1 MSSKIQRLS
10 DVVADQI
17 AAGEVVERPASIV
30 KELAENSVD
39 AGARRIQIDAEQGGI
54 KRIVVTDDGH
64 GIAAD
69 DLRLALCRH
78 ATSKI
83 STLDDLDGIS
93 TLGFRGEALA
103 SVASVARVA
112 LVSRV
117 ADADSGW
124 RVDVHGGREQLFS
137 PAGQPPGT
145 RVEVLDLFFN
155 TPARRKFLRTERTE
169 SAQIDDVVRRLALA
183 HFEIGFEL
191 EQNGRTVF
199 RLAAAADERDRS
211 RRVARLLSQDFVD
224 GAIIVDE
231 ARDGLRLCGWVGAPT
246 HSRSQPD
253 QQFFFVNGRSVKDRV
268 VGHAVRQA
276 FRDVLFHGRH
286 PVFVLY
292 LEVDPRQVDVN
303 VHPTKHE
310 VRFRESRLV
319 HDFVF
324 GRLNRTLREQ
334 RPAAAGGRPG
344 AGRPPAPTLVPAAA
358 GQPQQALA
366 LAAGAQAE
374 PMAFY
379 RAVGPATGLPQ
390 RQDDAKG
397 ASPGVPPLGFA
408 IAQLHGIYILAENAD
423 GLVIVDMHAAHERIT
438 YEKMKAS
445 WRTGAAAA
453 GQRLLVP
460 LVVAVTQ
467 GEADLAEQ
475 EQAALSVLGLEF
487 DRQAPDRLV
496 VRAVPILLADVDAAQ
511 LLRDVLSDIAAHGVS
526 ATLEAGQERLLATMA
541 CHASIR
547 AHRRL
552 SIAEMNALLREMER
566 TENAGQCNH
575 GRPTYFVQSLADL
588 DRRFLRGE

>member
-64 GIAAD
+64 GIAPA

-103 SVASVARVA
+103 SVASVARVSLA
-112 LVSRV
+112 SRV

-124 RVDVHGGREQLFS
+124 RIDVHGGREQLFS

-183 HFEIGFEL
+183 HFEIAFEL

-199 RLAAAADERDRS
+199 RLASAADERDRS
-211 RRVARLLSQDFVD
+211 RRVARLLNPEFVD

-246 HSRSQPD
+246 VSRSQPD

-310 VRFRESRLV
+310 VRFRESRMV

-324 GRLNRTLREQ
+324 GRLNRALREQ
-334 RPAAAGGRPG
+334 RPG
-344 AGRPPAPTLVPAAA
+344 AGRPPAMAPVPALPAAA
-358 GQPQQALA
+358 GQPLQQAMSL
-366 LAAGAQAE
+366 AGARAQQAE
-374 PMAFY
+374 PMALY
-379 RAVGPATGLPQ
+379 RAVGPAAGLPH
-390 RQDDAKG
+390 RQNDAEG
-397 ASPGVPPLGFA
+397 VSPGVPPLGFA
-408 IAQLHGIYILAENAD
+408 IAQLHGIYILAENAE
-423 GLVIVDMHAAHERIT
+423 GMVIVDMHAAHERIT

-445 WRTGAAAA
+445 WRTGAPTA

-460 LVVAVTQ
+460 VVVPVTP

-475 EQAALSVLGLEF
+475 EQAALAALGLEL
-487 DRQAPDRLV
+487 DRQGPDRLV
-496 VRAVPILLADVDAAQ
+496 VRAVPVLLADVDAAQ

-541 CHASIR
+541 CHASVR

-575 GRPTYFVQSLADL
+575 GRPTYFVQSLSDL
-588 DRRFLRGE
+588 DRSFLRGE